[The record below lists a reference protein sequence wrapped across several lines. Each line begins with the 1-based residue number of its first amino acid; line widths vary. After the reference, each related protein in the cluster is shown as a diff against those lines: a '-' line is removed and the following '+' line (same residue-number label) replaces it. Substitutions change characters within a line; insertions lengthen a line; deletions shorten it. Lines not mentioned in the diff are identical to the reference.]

1 MINTNV
7 QSRLVPLRTSPV
19 KASFRKNNRNNFRKQ
34 TPTQPKSNISYS
46 PSPRKQNSRLLYFT
60 PNQEGIIT
68 NQLNSTEINAPDNE
82 FLSKFLYYEA
92 LLLQNNDKESS
103 THPERLENIL
113 DCLNN
118 LSYFMKKDDKAMAL
132 FKICFN
138 EVKRACTAEYFTN
151 DDSFTRWKRVP
162 AFMALKNIERENNE
176 YAQHMEDR
184 KLRLDSTIIKN
195 RNLEKKYKDSIQ
207 MERHMKIKLE
217 VAARAVL
224 NEERRCK
231 EMKDQII
238 RLENTI
244 NELAGALK
252 DARQIIVENGLV
264 PIIPSQKKIRK
275 QTKNNNKSNN
285 NKSNN
290 NKKNKNSVQLETPP
304 KHIAHLLF
312 SDAFQRSLNNLNQ
325 YLDES
330 TIFER

>member
-1 MINTNV
+1 
-7 QSRLVPLRTSPV
+7 
-19 KASFRKNNRNNFRKQ
+19 
-34 TPTQPKSNISYS
+34 
-46 PSPRKQNSRLLYFT
+46 
-60 PNQEGIIT
+60 
-68 NQLNSTEINAPDNE
+68 
-82 FLSKFLYYEA
+82 
-92 LLLQNNDKESS
+92 
-103 THPERLENIL
+103 
-113 DCLNN
+113 
-118 LSYFMKKDDKAMAL
+118 
-132 FKICFN
+132 
-138 EVKRACTAEYFTN
+138 
-151 DDSFTRWKRVP
+151 
-162 AFMALKNIERENNE
+162 
-176 YAQHMEDR
+176 
-184 KLRLDSTIIKN
+184 
-195 RNLEKKYKDSIQ
+195 

-264 PIIPSQKKIRK
+264 PIIPSQKKNRK
-275 QTKNNNKSNN
+275 QTKNN

-290 NKKNKNSVQLETPP
+290 NKKNKNSVQLETSP